1 MTKFEDKEQ
10 PGFIAVVGEL
20 RRWCRG
26 ISPSIGHP
34 GTGIDK
40 KGQLDRQVA
49 SHCAYQTIL
58 IRVFTDYRK
67 VVVPYSSNTDFVGRD
82 TIIQQLKKMLTPNH
96 GLKRTADHVR
106 VALYGLGG
114 IG

>member
-1 MTKFEDKEQ
+1 MTKFEDEEE
-10 PGFIAVVGEL
+10 PGFIAVTGEL

-26 ISPSIGHP
+26 IPLSIGHP

-40 KGQLDRQVA
+40 KEQADRQVA
-49 SHCAYQTIL
+49 SHCAYQTIP
-58 IRVFTDYRK
+58 IRVFSDYRK
-67 VVVPYSSNTDFVGRD
+67 VIVPYSSNIDFVGRY
-82 TIIQQLKKMLTPNH
+82 TIIQQLKEMLTPNH